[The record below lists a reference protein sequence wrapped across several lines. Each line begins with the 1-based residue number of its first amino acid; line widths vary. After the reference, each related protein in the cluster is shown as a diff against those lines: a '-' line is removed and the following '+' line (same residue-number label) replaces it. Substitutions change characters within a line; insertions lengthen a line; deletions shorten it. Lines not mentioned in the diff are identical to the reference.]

1 MYLPGYPPTRVWGC
15 PTTAMWTYRLG
26 PTRAKGLMF
35 TGDVL
40 TGKQAAEWGLAHS
53 SVPGGQE
60 DLETAVHALASRIAS
75 VPRPH
80 LAMHK
85 MVVNSGLA
93 R

>member
-1 MYLPGYPPTRVWGC
+1 MWGC

-26 PTRAKGLMF
+26 PTRAKALMF

-75 VPRPH
+75 VPRSH

-85 MVVNSGLA
+85 MVVNSVLE